1 MSDDDGEKRARW
13 KTVLEAAVWVAV
25 LAYAGTQLW
34 PQIGAALGVGGERRP
49 APSEVTVRTLEGK
62 RLRLGDLRGRVVLVN
77 FWATWCPPCRLEM
90 PGFQDVYEE
99 YRDRGFTVLGLTT
112 ESAPR
117 SEIRSFLDEHGVTYP
132 VARASAEEERAFG
145 GITALPTSF
154 LVDRRGR
161 IRHTVR
167 GFFAEAALR
176 RAVGRLVSEDG
187 RSDGE
192 AGQPPP
198 GRAP

>member
-1 MSDDDGEKRARW
+1 VSDDSGEERARW
-13 KTVLEAAVWVAV
+13 KTVLEAAVWIAV
-25 LAYAGTQLW
+25 LAYAGYQLW
-34 PQIGAALGVGGERRP
+34 PQVGAALGVGGERRP
-49 APSEVTVRTLEGK
+49 APSEVTVTTFEGE
-62 RLRLGDLRGRVVLVN
+62 RVRLGQLRGRVVLVN

-99 YRDRGFTVLGLTT
+99 YRDRGFTILGLTT

-117 SEIRSFLDEHGVTYP
+117 AEIQSFLDEHGVTYP
-132 VARASAEEERAFG
+132 VARASAEDERAFG
-145 GITALPTSF
+145 GVTALPTSF

-176 RAVGRLVSEDG
+176 RAVGRLLEEDT
-187 RSDGE
+187 GE
-192 AGQPPP
+192 RAAGHAPP